1 MIKEVNMYSLKLF
14 FSWQSDIKGNH
25 ETIRKALAMACDTIK
40 EEGTYDI
47 KYTESTWERS
57 GSPIIEKVVM
67 EKAKDCDLFVADL
80 TPVAN
85 TQNKSLPNPNVML
98 ELGVAK
104 SSLIDDTILLLY
116 TGDLEASKMPFD
128 INHQRMSRFSK
139 AHITDYV
146 RAMAET
152 AVKNPKHS
160 SVFDNNDKFLYYDRN
175 VKVNINSG
183 KYLPHV
189 YLENREVKQHLRD
202 FVAPYTFCKLLLER
216 CDMIDTYRI
225 NRNRRLR
232 HKESF
237 IFDIEQFKTIPS
249 EEELSEF
256 YRRTKE
262 LKEYVNGK
270 YNELHGNNSDYLSYS
285 KYGQQVIHLEYILSK
300 ILLVTTSAGQGKT
313 NLICD
318 IVDNVLLK
326 RGIPFV
332 YMNGYEI
339 DSNNIC
345 ESFARMML
353 PTSNASFDETIKGLS
368 TYCNYKR
375 CPVIFIIDG
384 LNENPIPETFSRKLQ
399 VFLDAVLQYDCVKV
413 IMTCRTEYYKECFT
427 TFDDAF
433 KDKMIKIGELN
444 KHLDDDERGRLLD
457 NYLRYFKI
465 TAQFEHHVQEI
476 LCDDLLLLRIFCEA
490 NRNKNLGL
498 VHSIKREELFTEYY
512 DIMTSNL
519 IEKVQ
524 IEEGYKLSEN
534 RVKDFITSL
543 IDYMISNGMFF
554 NVPLSYLE
562 SKFTNDEQR
571 IFSRFLEEN
580 ILLRKDLTPNGK
592 GLFGRKEVIN
602 FTYDSFRDYLL
613 SAYLTDFVYTDDRNH
628 YEKCILEYTSKG
640 HQIREGLTPF
650 LFVHSKKNN
659 NNKVLTFLK
668 TFDWY
673 EDVFE
678 EYIWD
683 VLDDTIDEEDIKQV
697 IILLQSED
705 PSYVAKRLIFHG
717 RWNEALFPH
726 LNIRILLDYLSTLN
740 DKALNIFID
749 KVWNDKPLNRWHN
762 ADVKSKRKQMIESL
776 DKLLENKDLC
786 NNMYFH
792 NLFELLLYIA
802 ICTPGYGFDV
812 FMKYHS
818 RHKNS
823 ALLDRVSKTTQ
834 SSKLVIKLEEI
845 RRLI

>member
-14 FSWQSDIKGNH
+14 FSWQSDINGNH
-25 ETIRKALAMACDTIK
+25 KTIRESLVMACDTIK

-57 GSPIIEKVVM
+57 GSPIIDQVVM
-67 EKAKDCDLFVADL
+67 EKAKDCDMFVADL
-80 TPVAN
+80 TPVAY
-85 TQNKSLPNPNVML
+85 TKNKSLPNPNVML
-98 ELGVAK
+98 ELGAAK

-139 AHITDYV
+139 SHITDYV

-152 AVKNPKHS
+152 AVKNPKYS
-160 SVFDNNDKFLYYDRN
+160 SVFDNNDKFLYYDRT
-175 VKVNINSG
+175 VKANINSG

-189 YLENREVKQHLRD
+189 YLENREVKQHMRD

-225 NRNRRLR
+225 NRNRRFR

-237 IFDIEQFKTIPS
+237 VFDIEQFKTIPS
-249 EEELSEF
+249 EEKLSEF

-262 LKEYVNGK
+262 LKEYVNSK

-339 DSNNIC
+339 DSNNIG

-353 PTSNASFDETIKGLS
+353 PMSKASFDESIKGLS
-368 TYCNYKR
+368 TYCKYKR
-375 CPVIFIIDG
+375 CPVILIIDG
-384 LNENPIPETFSRKLQ
+384 LNENPNPETFSRNLQ

-433 KDKMIKIGELN
+433 KDKMIKMGDLN
-444 KHLDDDERGRLLD
+444 KHLDEDERGRLLD

-465 TAQFEHHVQEI
+465 TAQFGHHVQER

-490 NRNKNLGL
+490 NRNKNLGV

-512 DIMTSNL
+512 DIMTRNL

-524 IEEGYKLSEN
+524 KEEGYKLSEN
-534 RVKDFITSL
+534 RVKDFITNL
-543 IDYMISNGMFF
+543 IDYMICNGMFF

-562 SKFTNDEQR
+562 SKFTDDEQR

-580 ILLRKDLTPNGK
+580 ILLRKDLTPNAK

-613 SAYLTDFVYTDDRNH
+613 SAYLTDFVYTNDRNH
-628 YEKCILEYTSKG
+628 YEKCISEYTSKG
-640 HQIREGLTPF
+640 HQLREGLTPF
-650 LFVHSKKNN
+650 LFVHSKKNYN
-659 NNKVLTFLK
+659 NEVLAFLK
-668 TFDWY
+668 SFDWY
-673 EDVFE
+673 EYIFE
-678 EYIWD
+678 GYVWD
-683 VLDDTIDEEDIKQV
+683 VPDDTINTEDIKHV
-697 IILLQSED
+697 VMLLQSED
-705 PSYVAKRLIFHG
+705 PSYVTQRLIFYD
-717 RWNEALFPH
+717 RWNEAYYPN

-740 DKALNIFID
+740 DKALNMFID
-749 KVWNDKPLNRWHN
+749 KVWSDKPIGKWHK
-762 ADVKSKRKQMIESL
+762 DDEKSQRMQMVESI
-776 DKLLENKDLC
+776 DEVLENNDICC
-786 NNMYFH
+786 NIHFH

-802 ICTPGYGFDV
+802 ICTTGYGFDV
-812 FMKYHS
+812 FMKYYS
-818 RHKNS
+818 KYKNTD
-823 ALLDRVSKTTQ
+823 LLERVSKMTH
-834 SSKLVIKLEEI
+834 SNKLVTKIEEI
-845 RRLI
+845 RRFI

>member
-1 MIKEVNMYSLKLF
+1 MKKMKLF
-14 FSWQSDIKGNH
+14 FSWQSDVKGNH
-25 ETIRKALAMACDTIK
+25 DNIREALIKACETISQ
-40 EEGTYDI
+40 EGKYDI
-47 KYTESTWERS
+47 QYTESTWERS

-67 EKAKDCDLFVADL
+67 EKAKDCDMFVADL

-104 SSLIDDTILLLY
+104 SCLIDDTILLLY

-139 AHITDYV
+139 SHITDYV

-152 AVKNPKHS
+152 AIMNPKHT
-160 SVFDNNDKFLYYDRN
+160 SVFDNNEKFLYYDRN
-175 VKVNINSG
+175 VRNNTASG

-202 FVAPYTFCKLLLER
+202 FVAPYTFCKLVLER

-225 NRNRRLR
+225 NRNRRFR

-249 EEELSEF
+249 EEKLSEF

-262 LKEYVNGK
+262 LKEYVNSK
-270 YNELHGNNSDYLSYS
+270 YNELQGNNSDYLSSS

-326 RGIPFV
+326 RNIPFV

-353 PTSNASFDETIKGLS
+353 PTSNASFDETIKSLS
-368 TYCNYKR
+368 TYCKYKR
-375 CPVIFIIDG
+375 SPVILIIDG
-384 LNENPIPETFSRKLQ
+384 LNENPNPEVFSRNLQ
-399 VFLDAVLQYDCVKV
+399 VFIDAVLQYDCVKV
-413 IMTCRTEYYKECFT
+413 IMTCRTEYYKECFS

-433 KDKMIKIGELN
+433 EDKMIKIDNLN
-444 KHLDDDERGRLLD
+444 KHFDEEERIRLLN
-457 NYLRYFKI
+457 NYLRYFNI
-465 TAQFEHHVQEI
+465 TTQFEQSVQER
-476 LCDDLLLLRIFCEA
+476 LCEDLLLLRIFCEA
-490 NRNKNLGL
+490 NKNKNLGY

-512 DIMTSNL
+512 DIMTQSL
-519 IEKVQ
+519 IEKVKN
-524 IEEGYKLSEN
+524 EEGNKLSTY

-543 IDYMISNGMFF
+543 IDYMISNGAFF

-562 SKFTNDEQR
+562 SKFTNDEQK

-580 ILLRKDLTPNGK
+580 ILLRKDLTPDSK
-592 GLFGRKEVIN
+592 GLYGRKEVIN

-613 SAYLTDFVYTDDRNH
+613 SAYLTDFVYVNDKNH
-628 YEKCILEYTSKG
+628 YEKCISEYTSKG
-640 HQIREGLTPF
+640 HQLREGLTPF

-659 NNKVLTFLK
+659 NNKVLAFLK

-673 EDVFE
+673 EVVFE
-678 EYIWD
+678 NYIWD
-683 VLDDTIDEEDIKQV
+683 VPDETIDAEDIKQV
-697 IILLQSED
+697 FMLLQSEA
-705 PSYVAKRLIFHG
+705 PSYVAQRLIFHD
-717 RWNEALFPH
+717 RWNEAHFPH
-726 LNIRILLDYLSTLN
+726 LNIRILLDYLSTLD

-749 KVWNDKPLNRWHN
+749 KVWSDKPLNKWPRT
-762 ADVKSKRKQMIESL
+762 DKKSRRIQMIESL
-776 DKLLENKDLC
+776 DKVLDDDAIC
-786 NNMYFH
+786 SNNHFH

-802 ICTPGYGFDV
+802 ICTPWYGFDV
-812 FMKYHS
+812 FMRYHS
-818 RHKNS
+818 KYKNKE
-823 ALLDRVSKTTQ
+823 LLEKVSQ
-834 SSKLVIKLEEI
+834 SSKSNNLVIKIKEI
-845 RRLI
+845 TRTI

>member
-1 MIKEVNMYSLKLF
+1 MYSLKLF
-14 FSWQSDIKGNH
+14 FSWQSDIKENH
-25 ETIRKALAMACDTIK
+25 EKIRAALIKACDTIK
-40 EEGTYDI
+40 KEGTYDI

-57 GSPIIEKVVM
+57 GSPIIDKVVM

-85 TQNKSLPNPNVML
+85 TQNKCLPNPNVML

-116 TGDLEASKMPFD
+116 TGDIEASKMPFD

-139 AHITDYV
+139 SHITDYV

-189 YLENREVKQHLRD
+189 YLENREVKQHMRD

-225 NRNRRLR
+225 NRNRRFR

-249 EEELSEF
+249 EEKLSEF

-262 LKEYVNGK
+262 LKEYVNSK
-270 YNELHGNNSDYLSYS
+270 YNELHGNNSDYLSSS

-326 RGIPFV
+326 RDIPFV

-353 PTSNASFDETIKGLS
+353 PTSKASFDETIKGLS
-368 TYCNYKR
+368 TYCKYKR
-375 CPVIFIIDG
+375 CPVILIIDG
-384 LNENPIPETFSRKLQ
+384 LNENPIPEAFSRNLQ

-413 IMTCRTEYYKECFT
+413 IMTCRTEYYRECFS

-433 KDKMIKIGELN
+433 KDKMIKIGDLN
-444 KHLDDDERGRLLD
+444 KHLDEEERRRLLD

-465 TAQFEHHVQEI
+465 TAQIEHHVQER
-476 LCDDLLLLRIFCEA
+476 LCDNLLLLRIFCEA
-490 NRNKNLGL
+490 NRNKNLEF

-512 DIMTSNL
+512 DIMTCKL

-524 IEEGYKLSEN
+524 KEEGYKLSEN

-580 ILLRKDLTPNGK
+580 ILLRKDLTPNAK

-613 SAYLTDFVYTDDRNH
+613 SAYLTDFVYINDRNH
-628 YEKCILEYTSKG
+628 YEKCISEYTSKG
-640 HQIREGLTPF
+640 HQLREGLTPF
-650 LFVHSKKNN
+650 LFVHSKKNSN
-659 NNKVLTFLK
+659 YEVLTFLK

-678 EYIWD
+678 DYIWD
-683 VLDDTIDEEDIKQV
+683 VPDDTIDEEDIKQ
-697 IILLQSED
+697 IFMLLQSED
-705 PSYVAKRLIFHG
+705 PSYVVQRLIFYG
-717 RWNEALFPH
+717 RWNEAHFPH
-726 LNIRILLDYLSTLN
+726 LNIRILLDYLSTLD

-749 KVWNDKPLNRWHN
+749 KVWSDKPLNRWHRT
-762 ADVKSKRKQMIESL
+762 DEKSQRIQMVESL
-776 DKLLENKDLC
+776 DKVLEDEALC
-786 NNMYFH
+786 SNIYFH

-812 FMKYHS
+812 FMKYYS
-818 RHKNS
+818 KYKNTD
-823 ALLDRVSKTTQ
+823 LLDRVSKTTHTN
-834 SSKLVIKLEEI
+834 KLVIKIEEI

>member
-14 FSWQSDIKGNH
+14 FSWQSDINENH
-25 ETIRKALAMACDTIK
+25 KTIRESLVMACDTIK

-57 GSPIIEKVVM
+57 GSPIIDKVVM
-67 EKAKDCDLFVADL
+67 EKAKDCDMFVADL
-80 TPVAN
+80 TPVAH

-104 SSLIDDTILLLY
+104 SCLIDDTILLLY
-116 TGDLEASKMPFD
+116 TGNIEASKMPFD

-139 AHITDYV
+139 SHITDYV
-146 RAMAET
+146 RDMAKT
-152 AVKNPKHS
+152 AVMNPKHT

-175 VKVNINSG
+175 VRKNIASG

-202 FVAPYTFCKLLLER
+202 FVAPYTFCKLVLER
-216 CDMIDTYRI
+216 CDMIDTYRT
-225 NRNRRLR
+225 NRNRRLL

-237 IFDIEQFKTIPS
+237 VFDIEPFKTIPS
-249 EEELSEF
+249 EEQLSDF

-262 LKEYVNGK
+262 LKEYVNNK
-270 YNELHGNNSDYLSYS
+270 YNDLHGNNSDYLEYS
-285 KYGQQVIHLEYILSK
+285 KYGQQVIHLEYILGK

-326 RGIPFV
+326 RDIPFV

-339 DSNNIC
+339 DSKNIG

-353 PTSNASFDETIKGLS
+353 PTSKASFDESIKGLS
-368 TYCNYKR
+368 TYCKYKR
-375 CPVIFIIDG
+375 CPVILIIDG
-384 LNENPIPETFSRKLQ
+384 LNENPNPEAFSRNLQ

-413 IMTCRTEYYKECFT
+413 IMTCRTEYYKECFS

-433 KDKMIKIGELN
+433 KDKMIKIEDLN
-444 KHLDDDERGRLLD
+444 KHFDEDERIRLLD
-457 NYLRYFKI
+457 NYLRYFNI
-465 TAQFEHHVQEI
+465 TAQFKNSVQER
-476 LCDDLLLLRIFCEA
+476 LCNDLLLLRIFCEA
-490 NRNKNLGL
+490 NRNKNLGA

-512 DIMTSNL
+512 DIMTRSL

-524 IEEGYKLSEN
+524 NEEGYKLSVY

-543 IDYMISNGMFF
+543 IDYMISNGVFF

-580 ILLRKDLTPNGK
+580 ILLRKDLTPDAK

-613 SAYLTDFVYTDDRNH
+613 SAYLTDHVFVNDRNH
-628 YEKCILEYTSKG
+628 YEKCISEYTSKG
-640 HQIREGLTPF
+640 HQLREGLTPF
-650 LFVHSKKNN
+650 LFVHSKINN
-659 NNKVLTFLK
+659 NNEVLNFLK

-673 EDVFE
+673 EYIFE
-678 EYIWD
+678 GYIWD
-683 VLDDTIDEEDIKQV
+683 VPDDTINTEDIKQV
-697 IILLQSED
+697 VMLLQSED
-705 PSYVAKRLIFHG
+705 PSYVTRRLIFYG
-717 RWNEALFPH
+717 RGNEAHFPN
-726 LNIRILLDYLSTLN
+726 LNIRILLDYLSTLD

-749 KVWNDKPLNRWHN
+749 KVWSDKPIGKWHR
-762 ADVKSKRKQMIESL
+762 ADEKSQRMQMVESI
-776 DKLLENKDLC
+776 DEVLENNELC
-786 NNMYFH
+786 SIIHFH

-802 ICTPGYGFDV
+802 ICTTGYGFDI
-812 FMKYHS
+812 FMKYYS
-818 RHKNS
+818 KYKNTD
-823 ALLDRVSKTTQ
+823 LLDRVSKTTH
-834 SSKLVIKLEEI
+834 SNKLVIKIEEI